1 MRAKRPSAAK
11 TRMPQLCRRVLAG
24 TSGEANPLNHP
35 SPLETIRS
43 EDDRS
48 DYRKPDGNSTL
59 PCSPLWTGARQA
71 AQSGSQLRIS
81 ASQKPLEREKR
92 NAQRRRPVF
101 RKAPPSRDAFDFH
114 ISHKNHWTAE
124 KKMYR
129 VLTSY
134 GTTARS
140 SCGRQATRALV
151 RPVYQP
157 IQTVGAKKDR
167 TRRHSGPDGSGCSVG
182 ASRARDQNL
191 RVSHGGRRQS
201 LSGHCPARADH

>member
-1 MRAKRPSAAK
+1 M
-11 TRMPQLCRRVLAG
+11 
-24 TSGEANPLNHP
+24 NHP

-59 PCSPLWTGARQA
+59 PCPLSGWGRMAGGPGRQTAPNIRQSKAAGAGYAEEGTCPPKGA
-71 AQSGSQLRIS
+71 APRM
-81 ASQKPLEREKR
+81 
-92 NAQRRRPVF
+92 
-101 RKAPPSRDAFDFH
+101 PSNFH
-114 ISHKNHWTAE
+114 ISHKNHWTTG

-157 IQTVGAKKDR
+157 IQTVGAEKDR
-167 TRRHSGPDGSGCSVG
+167 TRRHPGPDGSGRSVG

-191 RVSHGGRRQS
+191 RISHGGSVKAYQA
-201 LSGHCPARADH
+201 LSGSGRPLIRGTPTARLPPKRRGTM

>member
-1 MRAKRPSAAK
+1 MRAKRPSPDVPAWDQ
-11 TRMPQLCRRVLAG
+11 PCRRALAG

-43 EDDRS
+43 EDDRF

-59 PCSPLWTGARQA
+59 PCPPLWM
-71 AQSGSQLRIS
+71 GSHG
-81 ASQKPLEREKR
+81 
-92 NAQRRRPVF
+92 RRPGP
-101 RKAPPSRDAFDFH
+101 ADSSEYPPVKSRWSGIRRGGDLSSERRCPPRMPSNFH
-114 ISHKNHWTAE
+114 ISHKNHWTTG

-129 VLTSY
+129 VLPSY

-157 IQTVGAKKDR
+157 IQTVGAEKDR
-167 TRRHSGPDGSGCSVG
+167 TRRHPGPDGSGRSVG

-191 RVSHGGRRQS
+191 RISHGGRRQS